1 MASVL
6 KKFRKQILAAIAL
19 VISVLVIALLAWVLY
34 LDRKITAQFEGRR
47 WTLPAQVYAE
57 PTDLYAGQAFS
68 ADTLE
73 QELQRLGYHRAQRPS
88 GPGAYSRNGSRI
100 ELVSRRFPFWDGL
113 QESQRLTIT
122 TQGNVIMGMR
132 SGSGEEIPIFRLDPL
147 LIGSIFPIHGEDR
160 VVVTPEEVSPLLPA
174 ALKVVEDRQFDTH
187 LGVDFSAIA
196 RAAWVNLRAGHIEQG
211 GSTLTQQLVKSYFLD
226 NRRTFSR
233 KIEEAIMA
241 MLLEVHF
248 EKQDLMNAYINEI
261 YLGQD
266 GRRAVHGFG
275 LASQF
280 YFGKPLTELQLH
292 EVALLVAIVRG
303 PSYYDPRRHPQR
315 ARERRD
321 MVLELMARH
330 GVVDSAVAQQAAKRP
345 LGILGTDR
353 RAGGYYPAFLDL
365 VRRTLRRDY
374 REEDLT
380 EAGLKIFSTLN
391 PRIQNEAEKSLVQ
404 ELERLDKTRKQPA
417 SQKLEGVVVVT
428 APQNGEVIAMVGGRQ
443 TGFDGFNR
451 ALDARRSIGS
461 LVKPVIY
468 LAAIET
474 GLYNAATL
482 IEDGPVEVKLPNGR
496 VWQPQNIS
504 KQYYGPVPLVRA
516 LAQSMNLATVHL
528 GLEIGLPK
536 VTREFVALG
545 LEREPPQLPAVLL
558 GALDVSPLEV
568 AQLYNA
574 FANGGFSTPLRAV
587 RAVVDE
593 QGKPLKSFALEIT
606 PVADPKAIYEVN
618 RMLVQVMERGS
629 GRAARSRLPADIIVA
644 GKTGTSSDY
653 RDSWFAGFSGNHL
666 AVVWIGYD
674 DNAPTGLTGS
684 SGSLAVWSR
693 LMGSIDT
700 TSWSAALPAGL
711 EETWIEFP
719 TGLAARPGCGEDVI
733 LVVVPRDTQIP
744 PRAGCELDTLQEPSH
759 QEPSQAPDRTQPPQE
774 RARRWW
780 QSIIR

>member
-1 MASVL
+1 MAFAL
-6 KKFRKQILAAIAL
+6 KKYRKQILAAVAL
-19 VISVLVIALLAWVLY
+19 LIGLLIIALLAWTLY

-57 PTDLYAGQAFS
+57 PTDLYVGQVLS
-68 ADTLE
+68 ADALE
-73 QELQRLGYHRAQRPS
+73 QELIRLGYHRARRAS
-88 GPGAYSRNGSRI
+88 SPGAYSRDGNRI

-113 QESQRLTIT
+113 QESQRLTIVT
-122 TQGNVIMGMR
+122 HGNAIFGMR
-132 SGSGEEIPIFRLDPL
+132 DASGEEIPIFRLDPL
-147 LIGSIFPIHGEDR
+147 LIGSIFPVHGEDR
-160 VVVTPEEVSPLLPA
+160 VVVTPQEVSPLLPT
-174 ALKVVEDRQFDTH
+174 ALKVVEDRQFDSH

-196 RAAWVNLRAGHIEQG
+196 RAAWVNLRAGHIAQG

-233 KIEEAIMA
+233 KIEEAVMA

-266 GRRAVHGFG
+266 GRRAIHGFG

-280 YFGKPLTELQLH
+280 YFGKPLAELQLH

-321 MVLELMARH
+321 LVLELMARH
-330 GVVDSAVAQQAAKRP
+330 GVIDNTEAQQAAKQP
-345 LGILGTDR
+345 LGILGADN

-380 EAGLKIFSTLN
+380 EAGLKIFSTLD
-391 PRIQNEAEKSLVQ
+391 PRIQNEAEKSLAQ
-404 ELERLDKTRKQPA
+404 ELDRLDRTRRQPA
-417 SQKLEGVVVVT
+417 AHKLEGVVIVT

-443 TGFDGFNR
+443 AGFDGFNR
-451 ALDARRSIGS
+451 ALDAHRSIGS

-482 IEDGPVEVKLPNGR
+482 VEDGPVEVKLPNGKL
-496 VWQPQNIS
+496 WQPQNIS

-516 LAQSMNLATVHL
+516 LAQSLNLATVHL
-528 GLEIGLPK
+528 GLEVGLPK
-536 VTREFVALG
+536 VTRKFVALG
-545 LEREPPQLPAVLL
+545 LGQEPPQLPAVLL
-558 GALDVSPLEV
+558 GAVDVSPLEV
-568 AQLYNA
+568 AQLYNG

-606 PVADPKAIYEVN
+606 PVADPKAVYEVN
-618 RMLVQVMERGS
+618 RMLVQVMEHGS
-629 GRAARSRLPADIIVA
+629 GRAARSRLPADVVVA

-674 DNAPTGLTGS
+674 DNAPTGLTGA

-700 TSWSAALPAGL
+700 ASWSAALPEGL
-711 EETWIEFP
+711 EETWIEFA
-719 TGLAARPGCGEDVI
+719 TGLAARPGCGDDVI
-733 LVVVPRDTQIP
+733 LIAVPRDTRIP
-744 PRAGCELDTLQEPSH
+744 ARAGCEADPSQEPANAPPL
-759 QEPSQAPDRTQPPQE
+759 QKQAH
-774 RARRWW
+774 RWW
-780 QSIIR
+780 QGIIRRP